1 MGHEPTENDAQQP
14 GKGDCRFTF
23 AALCALKLLAQLGDA
38 NTENEL
44 DLEDAWAIFE
54 LKAF

>member
-1 MGHEPTENDAQQP
+1 MGLFWPTENDAKQP

-38 NTENEL
+38 NAENEL
-44 DLEDAWAIFE
+44 NLEANCKE
-54 LKAF
+54 VR